1 MIRSLLVLAT
11 MVAATAPAFAQ
22 TASSPASTPA
32 AGEAPPAAAGSPPG
46 NVADA
51 PDQQTSH
58 AALTARRAIEHDG
71 YKDVQD
77 VAKGNDGLWHARAMR
92 GDTQVQVTVDRTGQ
106 VSAR

>member
-22 TASSPASTPA
+22 TASSPANAPA
-32 AGEAPPAAAGSPPG
+32 DGAPPAAAGSPPG

-51 PDQQTSH
+51 PDSH
-58 AALTARRAIEHDG
+58 AALTARQAIENDG

-77 VAKGNDGLWHARAMR
+77 VAKGSDGLWHARAMR